1 MKKIQGLVQE
11 IMYRQRGYIST
22 VEAVKNSMVFLMIGQ
37 HSTRYNGILDRIVN
51 SFSVK
56 VELIRTID
64 ELISIEP
71 ILEPIA
77 VDIDDINISE
87 PILSNIFVT
96 LKSVCL
102 TFDEYKLAA
111 NYLLE
116 VMQELDNKSSVVGDT
131 PRCLNKLLVEVV
143 EPKQGVFQDI
153 TSGLGGDIIEAY
165 NYAKSFGNELTILG
179 QELYRDV
186 YVIST
191 LRLYIEGIRSFD
203 LRQGNSLTNPMFI
216 TEDGNLEKVD
226 YSIASLPFGVSWKD
240 CELEIK
246 EDKLGRFIYGYP
258 SVSSAEWLFI
268 STILKSLNSKGK
280 AAVITTMGTLFR
292 AGAEEVLRNKVIGF
306 DYIEAV
312 ISLPGLLF
320 SNTAIP
326 SAMIVFNMNK
336 SEEMKGKIQFI
347 NAEDIY
353 QRVRRGKNTITD
365 EQVDYIVNIFREKKE
380 VKDTSIILDT
390 NALDNGNLSPSRYVA
405 KKEIETENLGK
416 VKINLDKANY
426 EKKLDDIANFYRG
439 INVTSKNVQ
448 DDNGNFKII
457 NLADIQHGMVDIE
470 ALPTYSI
477 ENNARVESY
486 KVQGGDIIISNRGAI
501 KICVI
506 PEHEGN
512 VLISQNFIGLRLKS
526 GYNPEY
532 IKAYLESP
540 IGQYLLES
548 KKTGTVVTTINVKD
562 IKEIPVKALDIDKQT
577 TIITEYKKQ
586 QAMVNEKIEEL
597 QRELDQISLN
607 LYREMNIND
616 TFEVM

>member
-22 VEAVKNSMVFLMIGQ
+22 VEAVKNSMVFLLIGQ

-56 VELIRTID
+56 EELSRAID
-64 ELISIEP
+64 ELISSEP
-71 ILEPIA
+71 ILEAIA
-77 VDIDDINISE
+77 VDIHDINISE
-87 PILSNIFVT
+87 LILSNIFVT

-102 TFDEYKLAA
+102 TVDEYKLAA

-116 VMQELDNKSSVVGDT
+116 VMQELDSKSSGWADT
-131 PRCLNKLLVEVV
+131 PKCLNKLLVEAI
-143 EPKQGVFQDI
+143 EPKGGVFQDI
-153 TSGLGGDIIEAY
+153 TSGFGGDIIEAY

-186 YVIST
+186 YVISI
-191 LRLYIEGIRSFD
+191 LRLYISGIRSFD

-216 TEDGNLEKVD
+216 TEEGNLEKVD

-246 EDKLGRFIYGYP
+246 DDRLGRFIYGYP
-258 SVSSAEWLFI
+258 SVSSSEWLFI
-268 STILKSLNSKGK
+268 SAILKTLNSKGK

-292 AGAEEVLRNKVIGF
+292 AGAEEVLRNKIIGF

-326 SAMIVFNMNK
+326 SAMIVFNMDK

-347 NAEDIY
+347 NAEYIY
-353 QRVRRGKNTITD
+353 QRVRRGKNTLTD
-365 EQVDYIVNIFREKKE
+365 EQVDYIVSMFRDKKE
-380 VKDTSIILDT
+380 IKDTSIILDIK
-390 NALDNGNLSPSRYVA
+390 ALDNGNLSPSRYVA

-426 EKKLDDIANFYRG
+426 DKKLEDIANFYRG
-439 INVTSKNVQ
+439 INVTSKNVK

-457 NLADIQHGMVDIE
+457 NLADIQNGMVDIDV
-470 ALPTYSI
+470 LPTYSI

-486 KVQGGDIIISNRGAI
+486 RVQEGDIIISNRGAI

-532 IKAYLESP
+532 VKEYLESP

-586 QAMVNEKIEEL
+586 QARVNEKIEEL
-597 QRELDQISLN
+597 QRELDQIKLN
-607 LYREMNIND
+607 LYSQMNIND
-616 TFEVM
+616 AFEVI